1 MNNQEVRLQPDDLI
15 ITKTD
20 QKGVITYANRKF
32 MQVSNYAESA
42 LLGQAHNLI
51 RHPDMPRGVF
61 RLMWKTLM
69 QGKEFFGIL
78 KNYTADGGF
87 YWVFANVTPD
97 YGIDGS
103 TKGYYSVRRMPTRHA
118 IDTMTRIYAEMRA
131 VEQSAGKA
139 AAPDTSLAWLQD
151 YLDKAHAGSYEN
163 FVLGL
168 NK

>member
-139 AAPDTSLAWLQD
+139 AAPDTSLVWLQD

>member
-20 QKGVITYANRKF
+20 QKGIITYANRKF

-61 RLMWKTLM
+61 RLMWKTLI

>member
-20 QKGVITYANRKF
+20 QKGIITYANRKF

>member
-20 QKGVITYANRKF
+20 QKGIITYANRKF

-118 IDTMTRIYAEMRA
+118 IATMTRIYAEMRA

-151 YLDKAHAGSYEN
+151 YLDKAPAGSYEN

>member
-1 MNNQEVRLQPDDLI
+1 
-15 ITKTD
+15 
-20 QKGVITYANRKF
+20 
-32 MQVSNYAESA
+32 
-42 LLGQAHNLI
+42 
-51 RHPDMPRGVF
+51 
-61 RLMWKTLM
+61 M

>member
-20 QKGVITYANRKF
+20 QKGIITYANRKF

-42 LLGQAHNLI
+42 LLGQAHNL
-51 RHPDMPRGVF
+51 
-61 RLMWKTLM
+61 
-69 QGKEFFGIL
+69 
-78 KNYTADGGF
+78 NYTADGGF

>member
-1 MNNQEVRLQPDDLI
+1 MDNQEVRLQPDDLI

-20 QKGVITYANRKF
+20 QKGIITYANRKF